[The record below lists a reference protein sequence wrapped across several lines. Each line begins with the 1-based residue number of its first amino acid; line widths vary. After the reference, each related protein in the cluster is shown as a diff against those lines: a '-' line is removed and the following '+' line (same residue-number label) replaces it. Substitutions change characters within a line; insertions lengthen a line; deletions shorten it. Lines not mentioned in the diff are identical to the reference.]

1 MNYTLYRA
9 ESLTNMNTDAL
20 VRRKNRNCMKG
31 AIKLS
36 NHCILMRRRRY
47 ETIQDDRPLPALL
60 FHGQIF
66 LIFFF
71 CDFSPSFF
79 PCQTS
84 RSTKFNCYR
93 ISRFV
98 GSLQQ
103 VQGCFLPRT
112 GRSGETKHIT
122 RCFDRHQIPE

>member
-47 ETIQDDRPLPALL
+47 ETIQDDRPLPAVL
-60 FHGQIF
+60 FHGQVF
-66 LIFFF
+66 FDFFF
-71 CDFSPSFF
+71 FFVIFSPSFF
-79 PCQTS
+79 PVRRVDRQN
-84 RSTKFNCYR
+84 STA
-93 ISRFV
+93 
-98 GSLQQ
+98 
-103 VQGCFLPRT
+103 T
-112 GRSGETKHIT
+112 GFRDSSEVCNRCKVAFYPGLGEVVRQNI
-122 RCFDRHQIPE
+122 